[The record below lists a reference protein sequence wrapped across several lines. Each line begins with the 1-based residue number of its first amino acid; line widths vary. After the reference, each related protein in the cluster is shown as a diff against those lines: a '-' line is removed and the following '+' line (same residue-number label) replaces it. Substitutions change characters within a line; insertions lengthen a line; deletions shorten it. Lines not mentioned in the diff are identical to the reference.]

1 MIPADLA
8 SRLQSLHLDQQPSAP
23 QPALPIQKLTDALSD
38 LQAGQRIMAE
48 IQAQLPNGTYRALVG
63 QREITLALPFAAKQ
77 GDSLELDVV
86 ETDGKLSLAVVAK
99 QAGGAQSGAG
109 LDSVPT
115 TLSQTGKLIGDLLG
129 GIGDQGK
136 RATPAPLNGN
146 QPLVD
151 KFPASA
157 AELAP
162 VLKEALSKSGVF
174 YEAHQARW
182 VAGQLSTSQLLQEPQ
197 GQHSSLTAAGLL
209 TNTTVAPQGSAPTSP
224 PGAASS
230 GQETP
235 GKAATASG
243 TNATATS
250 PTLSESTSSAST
262 PGTAALGTA
271 PAPHTTAAE
280 NAVNDSRLAT
290 TPAGS
295 ADQNASA
302 AAKGQPM
309 QIPADL
315 APLVQQ
321 QLDALATQT
330 YAWQGQIWPGQQMSW
345 EIDEQQHK
353 DHGGEA
359 DLAAQWQTR
368 LKLNLPQLGG
378 IDASLRLRPG
388 NEVEISLA
396 TADGNSE
403 TTLGAAA
410 LQLKQQFEAA
420 GLHLT
425 QLVIKHGPS
434 AG

>member
-38 LQAGQRIMAE
+38 LQAGQRIIAE

-136 RATPAPLNGN
+136 RATPTPLNGN

-197 GQHSSLTAAGLL
+197 GQHSTLTAIGLT
-209 TNTTVAPQGSAPTSP
+209 TNTAGAQGTAPTSS

-230 GQETP
+230 GQATP
-235 GKAATASG
+235 GNAATASG
-243 TNATATS
+243 ANTTTTS
-250 PTLSESTSSAST
+250 AALSESIGPGST
-262 PGTAALGTA
+262 PGTAALSTA
-271 PAPHTTAAE
+271 HIPQPPSAE
-280 NAVNDSRLAT
+280 NTSTDSRVAT
-290 TPAGS
+290 PQAGS

-353 DHGGEA
+353 NHGGDT
-359 DLAAQWQTR
+359 DLSAQWQTR
-368 LKLNLPQLGG
+368 LKLDLPQLGG

-410 LQLKQQFEAA
+410 LQLRKQFEAA

>member
-1 MIPADLA
+1 MIPSDLA

-23 QPALPIQKLTDALSD
+23 QPALPLQKLTDALSD
-38 LQAGQRIMAE
+38 LQPGQRIIAE

-63 QREITLALPFAAKQ
+63 QREITLALPFTAKQ

-99 QAGGAQSGAG
+99 QAAGGTQNATG

-115 TLSQTGKLIGDLLG
+115 TLSQAGKLIGDLLG
-129 GIGDQGK
+129 SIGDQGK
-136 RATPAPLNGN
+136 RAAPAPLNGN
-146 QPLVD
+146 QPLVN
-151 KFPASA
+151 KFPANA
-157 AELAP
+157 ADLAP

-182 VAGQLSTSQLLQEPQ
+182 VAGQLTTSQLLQEPQ
-197 GQHSSLTAAGLL
+197 GQHSSLTAAVLL
-209 TNTTVAPQGSAPTSP
+209 NNATGARPNSTPTSSLTAASAGP
-224 PGAASS
+224 ATPGNAAIVSGINAMASSPAATSTSTAETAASS
-230 GQETP
+230 MAP
-235 GKAATASG
+235 ATHS
-243 TNATATS
+243 TNA
-250 PTLSESTSSAST
+250 EN
-262 PGTAALGTA
+262 
-271 PAPHTTAAE
+271 TT
-280 NAVNDSRLAT
+280 NDSRAIT
-290 TPAGS
+290 TQTGS
-295 ADQNASA
+295 SDPNASA
-302 AAKGQPM
+302 AVKGQPM

-345 EIDEQQHK
+345 EIDEQQHRN
-353 DHGGEA
+353 HGGET
-359 DLAAQWQTR
+359 DPSAQWQTR

-396 TADGNSE
+396 TTDGDSE

-410 LQLKQQFEAA
+410 RQLKQQFEAA

>member
-157 AELAP
+157 ADLAP

-182 VAGQLSTSQLLQEPQ
+182 VAGQLSTNQLLQEPQ
-197 GQHSSLTAAGLL
+197 GQHSSLTATGLL
-209 TNTTVAPQGSAPTSP
+209 TNTAPPLQGSTPTSP
-224 PGAASS
+224 ASATS
-230 GQETP
+230 AGP
-235 GKAATASG
+235 ATAA
-243 TNATATS
+243 NQATAPGTTTTAS
-250 PTLSESTSSAST
+250 PASTASASSASSS
-262 PGTAALGTA
+262 GTAAPSTAPGTHTKTAESVASDTRTGTA
-271 PAPHTTAAE
+271 Q
-280 NAVNDSRLAT
+280 V
-290 TPAGS
+290 GS
-295 ADQNASA
+295 ADLNASA

-353 DHGGEA
+353 NHGGDT